1 MASKWFYTENSMAGI
16 LKSQFNRLIRIR
28 LLQHLFFWCLS
39 FLILVNVLKVSA
51 EVKQI
56 DIVYTTIFH
65 IPILLVVYANL
76 RLLFPHLLEKG
87 RYLWYSISVLALVA
101 SGSAFYLLLF
111 DRWIDY
117 IFEGYYF
124 IAYYSF
130 WDISLFFVIY
140 LFTTSLL
147 RLARGWFRLQEI
159 ETEKNKA
166 ELKALHA
173 QINPHF
179 LFNSLNS
186 IYALARKHSDEV
198 PEKIVQLSDLMR
210 HVIYD
215 ADSDFISLDKEIEM
229 LRNYI
234 GLQNL
239 RSQNQNQI
247 LFEAKGNT
255 KGKSIAPMLLLPF
268 IENSFKHG
276 IKGGAEDVFVH
287 INLNVTGNTLR
298 LEVANSKGKAADPE
312 KEQKG
317 IGIENVRKRLDLIYP
332 GEYDLK
338 ISEDERTFKV
348 KLSIQLTNH
357 ETEVPGNR

>member
-1 MASKWFYTENSMAGI
+1 MDGK
-16 LKSQFNRLIRIR
+16 LKSQFNRLIRNR
-28 LLQHLFFWCLS
+28 TLQHLFFWCLS
-39 FLILVNVLKVSA
+39 FLVLLNVLKVSA
-51 EVKQI
+51 DVKKI
-56 DIVYTTIFH
+56 DLIYTAVFH
-65 IPILLVVYANL
+65 IPIVSVVYINL
-76 RLLFPHLLEKG
+76 RLLFPRLLEKG
-87 RYLWYSISVLALVA
+87 RYLWYSFSVLALVA
-101 SGSAFYLLLF
+101 VGSAFYLLLF
-111 DRWIDY
+111 DSWIDY

-130 WDISLFFVIY
+130 WDISLYFSIY

-198 PEKIVQLSDLMR
+198 PNKIVQLSDLMR

-215 ADSDFISLDKEIEM
+215 TETDFILLEKEVEM
-229 LRNYI
+229 LKNYI
-234 GLQNL
+234 SLQNL
-239 RSQNQNQI
+239 RSRNQNQI
-247 LFEAKGNT
+247 QFALNGET
-255 KGKSIAPMLLLPF
+255 EGKRIAPMMLLPF

-276 IKGGAEDVFVH
+276 IKGGGEDVFVRIKLDTDGDSLH
-287 INLNVTGNTLR
+287 
-298 LEVANSKGKAADPE
+298 LEVENSKGKSADPGS
-312 KEQKG
+312 EQKG

-332 GEYDLK
+332 GKYNLK
-338 ISEDERTFKV
+338 ITEGECTFKV
-348 KLSIQLTNH
+348 DLSIQLL
-357 ETEVPGNR
+357 EI